1 MFLSCWIEVTKHWPK
16 SSCYWLFFRMC
27 QNPEK
32 VKSVV
37 YRRFYVLT
45 IILHL
50 VIIDN
55 NTSFNTSLT
64 IILHLVVKFVYEID
78 FATLISCFWWS
89 FSDKSSRWHLLMFSD
104 FRSAHYICMQ
114 NILLKM
120 RAIKKNSCVFDS

>member
-1 MFLSCWIEVTKHWPK
+1 MLLIVFQNVPK
-16 SSCYWLFFRMC
+16 PR
-27 QNPEK
+27 K

-50 VIIDN
+50 VITDN

-78 FATLISCFWWS
+78 FATLISCFW
-89 FSDKSSRWHLLMFSD
+89 
-104 FRSAHYICMQ
+104 
-114 NILLKM
+114 
-120 RAIKKNSCVFDS
+120 